1 MEVPGR
7 PLNNRRTSGVSES
20 NVSGL
25 SKPRQAV
32 AEDEDPSVDRDAV
45 DHLGNLRKLSLRLA
59 RNRSDA
65 DDLVQDVYLHALRGS
80 GSFRPGTNLL
90 AWLRTIL
97 RNLAS
102 NRRRDEFRARVRI
115 DETAVARA
123 ARFQAGSDASP
134 EQTLLSQ
141 VIAPRLRQALES
153 MPKALRDAIWL
164 RDVEELSYSEIAG
177 RLRIPIGTV
186 MSRISRG
193 RRLLHDLLLDGDD
206 GTAL

>member
-1 MEVPGR
+1 
-7 PLNNRRTSGVSES
+7 
-20 NVSGL
+20 VSGL
-25 SKPRQAV
+25 PKPRKDLV
-32 AEDEDPSVDRDAV
+32 ADDGLAVDREAL
-45 DHLGNLRKLSLRLA
+45 DHMVNLRKLSLRLA

-80 GSFRPGTNLL
+80 SSFRPGTNLL

-102 NRRRDEFRARVRI
+102 NRRRDEFRARARVRV
-115 DETAVARA
+115 DEAAVSHA
-123 ARFQAGSDASP
+123 ARFQAAREASP

-153 MPKALRDAIWL
+153 MPKGLRDAIWL
-164 RDVEELSYSEIAG
+164 RDVEELSYSEIAA